1 MTFKVFGDI
10 NNKAIILIHGA
21 FVSWKMWSEQIEA
34 FTPDFFVIVPLLDG
48 HDIEKKST
56 FTTIQNA
63 ASDIADYV
71 CQTHEKNVYAV
82 IGCSLG
88 GVIAT
93 EILVQKKINIEKA
106 IIDGA
111 YLTTMRPWLCRIS
124 AKIMLMVFHCIKKG
138 NKICKYIINRSF
150 SKIATD
156 EIYKVSS
163 NMSDETCENIAFSN
177 YIYEIPNSIAN
188 TTADIAFW
196 YGEKEKRLL
205 GKSVKQLS
213 KLLPLSQI
221 QEFKR
226 LGHGDLISKNPDTF
240 NKKACAFFWNN

>member
-1 MTFKVFGDI
+1 MNFKVFGDI

-63 ASDIADYV
+63 ASDIA
-71 CQTHEKNVYAV
+71 
-82 IGCSLG
+82 
-88 GVIAT
+88 
-93 EILVQKKINIEKA
+93 
-106 IIDGA
+106 
-111 YLTTMRPWLCRIS
+111 
-124 AKIMLMVFHCIKKG
+124 
-138 NKICKYIINRSF
+138 
-150 SKIATD
+150 
-156 EIYKVSS
+156 
-163 NMSDETCENIAFSN
+163 
-177 YIYEIPNSIAN
+177 
-188 TTADIAFW
+188 FW

-213 KLLPLSQI
+213 KLLPSSQI

-226 LGHGDLISKNPDTF
+226 LGHGDLVSKNPDIF
-240 NKKACAFFWNN
+240 NKKACAFLGTSSNYKCSPL